1 MPVPPVSVLK
11 IRSKIAVVVFLYLYR
26 YCISGYLYCNVEP
39 HYGTCARVKV
49 KMYTCMYDALPLG
62 GKLEQ
67 QSQKG
72 ISFVPLYPPA
82 APVSRS

>member
-11 IRSKIAVVVFLYLYR
+11 IRSKIAVIVFLYLYR
-26 YCISGYLYCNVEP
+26 YCISGYCNVEP
-39 HYGTCARVKV
+39 HYGTCARV